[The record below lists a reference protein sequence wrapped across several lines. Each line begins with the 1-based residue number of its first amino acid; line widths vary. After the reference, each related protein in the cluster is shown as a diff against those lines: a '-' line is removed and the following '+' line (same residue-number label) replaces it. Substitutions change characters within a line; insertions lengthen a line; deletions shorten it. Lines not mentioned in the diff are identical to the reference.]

1 MPRRVLVVDDEMQIR
16 EILRA
21 YLAAEGFLVQ
31 EAATGAQAL
40 HLLATE
46 PPDLVLLDIGLP
58 DIDGLEVLRTLRKT
72 SDVYVVLV
80 TARAEE
86 IDTILGL
93 GVGADDYVT
102 KPFSPREVVARVK
115 AVLRRGRSDAPTR
128 SVAGAAGSAAAGAG
142 GAGRSTA
149 DPDVL
154 LFDRVSVDIARREAR
169 VGGIPAVLT
178 ALEFDL
184 LVALAGSP
192 GRVFSRAQLLE
203 KVWGYDFFGDERVVD
218 VHIRGMRKALGDDAA
233 APRMIGTVRSVGYK
247 FLLDPVEGPGPGG
260 GAS

>member
-1 MPRRVLVVDDEMQIR
+1 MARVLVVDDEPQIR
-16 EILRA
+16 AILRA
-21 YLAAEGFLVQ
+21 YLSAEGFQVQ

-58 DIDGLEVLRTLRKT
+58 DLDGLEVLRTLRKT
-72 SDVYVVLV
+72 SDTYVVLV

-86 IDTILGL
+86 VDKLIGL

-115 AVLRRGRSDAPTR
+115 AVLRRTRPT
-128 SVAGAAGSAAAGAG
+128 GPAA
-142 GAGRSTA
+142 T
-149 DPDVL
+149 DPGDTDVL
-154 LFDRVSVDIARREAR
+154 HFDSVSVDTGRREVR
-169 VGGIPAVLT
+169 VGGIPAILT

-184 LVALAGSP
+184 LVALAESP

-218 VHIRGMRKALGDDAA
+218 VHIRGMRKALGDDAT
-233 APRMIGTVRSVGYK
+233 APRLIGTVRSVGYK
-247 FLLDPVEGPGPGG
+247 FLLDPIDRLTTE

>member
-1 MPRRVLVVDDEMQIR
+1 MARVLVVDDEPQIR
-16 EILRA
+16 AILRA
-21 YLAAEGFLVQ
+21 YLSAEGFQVQ
-31 EAATGAQAL
+31 DAATGAQAL
-40 HLLATE
+40 RVLTSE

-58 DIDGLEVLRTLRKT
+58 DLDGLEVLRTLRRT

-86 IDTILGL
+86 VDKLIGL

-115 AVLRRGRSDAPTR
+115 AVLRRTRPVGPT
-128 SVAGAAGSAAAGAG
+128 GP
-142 GAGRSTA
+142 
-149 DPDVL
+149 DPDVDL
-154 LFDRVSVDIARREAR
+154 LRFDGISIHTARREVR
-169 VGGIPAVLT
+169 VGDEQAVLT

-184 LVALAGSP
+184 LVALAASP

-218 VHIRGMRKALGDDAA
+218 VHIRGMRKALSDDAT
-233 APRMIGTVRSVGYK
+233 APRIIGTVRSVGYK
-247 FLLDPVEGPGPGG
+247 VLLDPIDHLTAEGT
-260 GAS
+260 S

>member
-1 MPRRVLVVDDEMQIR
+1 MARVLVVDDEPQIR
-16 EILRA
+16 AILRA
-21 YLAAEGFLVQ
+21 YLSAEGFQVQ

-58 DIDGLEVLRTLRKT
+58 DLDGLEVLRTLRKT
-72 SDVYVVLV
+72 SDTYVVLV

-86 IDTILGL
+86 VDKLIGL

-115 AVLRRGRSDAPTR
+115 AVLRRTR
-128 SVAGAAGSAAAGAG
+128 PLGPAA
-142 GAGRSTA
+142 T
-149 DPDVL
+149 DPGDTDVL
-154 LFDRVSVDIARREAR
+154 HFDSVSVDTGRREVR
-169 VGGIPAVLT
+169 VGGIPAILT

-184 LVALAGSP
+184 LVALAESP

-218 VHIRGMRKALGDDAA
+218 VHIRGMRKALGDDAT
-233 APRMIGTVRSVGYK
+233 APRLIGTVRSVGYK
-247 FLLDPVEGPGPGG
+247 FLLDPIDRLTTE

>member
-46 PPDLVLLDIGLP
+46 PADLVLLDIGLP

-115 AVLRRGRSDAPTR
+115 AVLRRTR
-128 SVAGAAGSAAAGAG
+128 TNEPAGPASGSGAAGAG

-154 LFDRVSVDIARREAR
+154 LFDGVSVDIARREAR
-169 VGGIPAVLT
+169 VDGIPTVLT

-233 APRMIGTVRSVGYK
+233 APRIIGTVRSVGYK
-247 FLLDPVEGPGPGG
+247 FLLDPVEWPGPGG
-260 GAS
+260 GPS